1 MIETFKGMPVKT
13 SAIFGGASMSK
24 QMREIRD
31 GPHIIV
37 ATPGRLSDFL
47 RRREID
53 LSRIEMCVIDEADRL
68 LDMGFEEELKH
79 IYSEMPKSRQS
90 ILFSATLP
98 EWTRKMVQ
106 RDLKPNQ
113 VLVDLSSE
121 ENTSS
126 KFFCL
131 FVSDSHIFG
140 SALCCAS
147 CSSKCRKV
155 SRRINS

>member
-1 MIETFKGMPVKT
+1 VIETFKGMPVKT
-13 SAIFGGASMSK
+13 SAIYGGSSMHK

-31 GPHIIV
+31 GPHIVV
-37 ATPGRLSDFL
+37 ATPGRLSDLL

-53 LSRIEMCVIDEADRL
+53 LSRVEMCVIDEADRL
-68 LDMGFEEELKH
+68 LDMGFEDELKQ

-113 VLVDLSSE
+113 VLVDLASD
-121 ENTSS
+121 ENASS
-126 KFFCL
+126 KFVFSFSSMKINKQSKQCL
-131 FVSDSHIFG
+131 
-140 SALCCAS
+140 LL
-147 CSSKCRKV
+147 
-155 SRRINS
+155 